1 MIQVFQVLTDI
12 ALTADSRH
20 SIPFTCYG
28 MQDIILVHNLATLG
42 HHVFIH
48 GGYIAVFHIWVYCFP
63 VVTSHKLFDAAIR
76 NSITWVAV
84 GTPANKIAIDASIS
98 P

>member
-28 MQDIILVHNLATLG
+28 IQDIMLVHYLATLA
-42 HHVFIH
+42 HDVFIH
-48 GGYIAVFHIWVYCFP
+48 RGYIAVFHVRIDCFP
-63 VVTSHKLFDAAIR
+63 VVTSHKLFYTTI
-76 NSITWVAV
+76 
-84 GTPANKIAIDASIS
+84 
-98 P
+98 